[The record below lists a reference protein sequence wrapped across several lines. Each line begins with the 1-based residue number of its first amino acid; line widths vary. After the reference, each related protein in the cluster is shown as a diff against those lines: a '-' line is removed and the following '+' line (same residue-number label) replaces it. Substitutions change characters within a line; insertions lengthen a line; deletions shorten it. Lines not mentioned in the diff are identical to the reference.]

1 MSDLEYC
8 VNDHVATITLNRPS
22 KKNAFTEDMLTECV
36 GRLREAQS
44 DDDVRV
50 IVLTGAGD
58 AFCSGGDVSRRANE
72 MASGP
77 PTVLQNKQR
86 LMSKGPQRVALTLLE
101 IDKPVIAAVNGVAVG
116 AGMDLALMCDL
127 RLAARSA
134 QFCEGYIRLGLVP
147 GNGAC
152 YFLPR
157 MVGVGKALELLWT
170 ADFLSSEQALDLG
183 LVNHVYDDADFGE
196 QVRAFA
202 LKIAAAPPVQV
213 RAIKRTLYQSLG
225 TDLRTSLELV
235 SSHMAIVNTTDD
247 YREAIAAYKEKRAG
261 KYQGK

>member
-1 MSDLEYC
+1 MKDLEYD
-8 VNDHVATITLNRPS
+8 VADHIATLTLNRPE
-22 KKNAFTEDMLTECV
+22 KKNAFTEDMLSEMCE
-36 GRLREAQS
+36 RLQQAQA
-44 DDDVRV
+44 DDNVRV

-72 MASGP
+72 LEKGP

-86 LMSKGPQRVALTLLE
+86 LMTKGPQRVALALTNV
-101 IDKPVIAAVNGVAVG
+101 DKPVLAALNGVAVG

-127 RLAARSA
+127 RVATRSA
-134 QFCEGYIRLGLVP
+134 RLCEGYIRVGLVP

-170 ADFLSSEQALDLG
+170 ADFISSEEALRLG
-183 LVNHVYDDADFGE
+183 LVEQVYDDDSFRE
-196 QVRAFA
+196 QTAA
-202 LKIAAAPPVQV
+202 LARKIASAPPVQV

-247 YREAIAAYKEKRAG
+247 YREAIAAFKEKRQAHF
-261 KYQGK
+261 QGK